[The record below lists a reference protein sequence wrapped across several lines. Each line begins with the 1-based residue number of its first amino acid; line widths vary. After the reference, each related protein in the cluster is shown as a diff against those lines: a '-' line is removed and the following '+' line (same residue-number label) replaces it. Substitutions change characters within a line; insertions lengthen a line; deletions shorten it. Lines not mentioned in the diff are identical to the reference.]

1 MKPLELT
8 MYAFGS
14 YAKKTTIDFTV
25 PNQNLFLI
33 TGDTGAGKTTIFDA
47 IVFALYGESS
57 SQQNKKDDVELQSQY
72 VDSAEVPYV
81 EFRFS
86 EQYAGKEE
94 VYYIRRTSA
103 YMKPQPR
110 KGGFKRESG
119 SLTLYMPDGTE
130 YPQKEAG
137 AKLQEIIGL
146 TKEQFMQVAMIA
158 QGEFM
163 ALLTQKTANKKE
175 IFRKLFHTEIFE
187 DIVEELKRR
196 TKEHQIQ
203 KEEVEKDCKREIG
216 RVQIVGEA
224 WPGLLES
231 QQKVETAKDF
241 SVTDLEAFM
250 EKLQTYNKQ
259 MQSEEKR
266 LYGDLQKAE
275 KEWGIW
281 NQKLGSASSLKE
293 RFQDLDDAV
302 RVLEACAKE
311 QDSIEDKRKLSEK
324 IASALEIQN
333 GYQWYT
339 DVRNKEVELQQDLSQ
354 CEKDLPR
361 LQSTLTMA
369 EQELESANAEKEKA
383 QNAYT
388 RIETKV
394 NEARKLFVRIDEIA
408 SDLEKYRKIES
419 NKKKELEQVQQDF
432 ENFQEKVKHCQQEQ
446 RELLGVPLSYHQ
458 CETKEET
465 LKRLQTMTKTVA
477 DLEKDAKKK
486 KKVAD
491 QDVIYYEKTKKIYQ
505 ERKEAYDILYQDFLD
520 AQAGLLAKEKLQ
532 PGMPCPVCGSLDHP
546 TPCVLQAEMK
556 DLSQEK
562 LDQKKAEADTAQE
575 EQAGASRKAGASQAE
590 YTAKHEEWEREQKN
604 LIAEMRKYNATISE
618 EISLAEAKSKI
629 QAWIEEN
636 SANKAQLGK
645 KQEYLDTINAFLEK
659 VNKERMHWEEKKD
672 TTERAWNEA
681 SNIWRG
687 ANRELETLCSQ
698 KSYDT
703 LADAEAELTKA
714 DQEKIEKETV
724 ANKKEAAWNQAK
736 TKMESINIR
745 ISEAKKRLP
754 ELKENTK
761 EKERAYQKILQEKQM
776 EEETWKQ
783 LLDIYQK
790 TDMEKLK
797 TEVLDFDQKKQ
808 LAVDK
813 RQTALDAIGEQER
826 PQLEEIQ
833 AKTIFA
839 EEKKNTLQHQHQ
851 ELHGMV
857 ESNTRIHEQLMDKQ
871 ESRTKVI
878 RIYDQLNSLRK
889 KLDGQESGRRMDI
902 ETFVQRYYLEQIL
915 YAANQRFLDMTA
927 GQYELRMYEAEKAG
941 VGNKNKG
948 LDLLVY
954 SYITGKE
961 REIKTLSGGESF
973 MAALALA
980 LGMSDQIQENAASI
994 QLDMMFIDEGFGS
1007 LDDHARSQAVRV
1019 LQQMTGKTKLVG
1031 IISHVT
1037 ELKQEIED
1045 QLLVKKDD
1053 TGSYVKWQIS

>member
-1 MKPLELT
+1 
-8 MYAFGS
+8 
-14 YAKKTTIDFTV
+14 
-25 PNQNLFLI
+25 
-33 TGDTGAGKTTIFDA
+33 
-47 IVFALYGESS
+47 
-57 SQQNKKDDVELQSQY
+57 
-72 VDSAEVPYV
+72 
-81 EFRFS
+81 
-86 EQYAGKEE
+86 
-94 VYYIRRTSA
+94 
-103 YMKPQPR
+103 
-110 KGGFKRESG
+110 
-119 SLTLYMPDGTE
+119 
-130 YPQKEAG
+130 
-137 AKLQEIIGL
+137 
-146 TKEQFMQVAMIA
+146 
-158 QGEFM
+158 
-163 ALLTQKTANKKE
+163 
-175 IFRKLFHTEIFE
+175 
-187 DIVEELKRR
+187 
-196 TKEHQIQ
+196 
-203 KEEVEKDCKREIG
+203 
-216 RVQIVGEA
+216 
-224 WPGLLES
+224 
-231 QQKVETAKDF
+231 
-241 SVTDLEAFM
+241 
-250 EKLQTYNKQ
+250 
-259 MQSEEKR
+259 
-266 LYGDLQKAE
+266 
-275 KEWGIW
+275 
-281 NQKLGSASSLKE
+281 
-293 RFQDLDDAV
+293 
-302 RVLEACAKE
+302 
-311 QDSIEDKRKLSEK
+311 
-324 IASALEIQN
+324 
-333 GYQWYT
+333 
-339 DVRNKEVELQQDLSQ
+339 
-354 CEKDLPR
+354 
-361 LQSTLTMA
+361 
-369 EQELESANAEKEKA
+369 
-383 QNAYT
+383 
-388 RIETKV
+388 
-394 NEARKLFVRIDEIA
+394 
-408 SDLEKYRKIES
+408 
-419 NKKKELEQVQQDF
+419 
-432 ENFQEKVKHCQQEQ
+432 
-446 RELLGVPLSYHQ
+446 
-458 CETKEET
+458 
-465 LKRLQTMTKTVA
+465 
-477 DLEKDAKKK
+477 
-486 KKVAD
+486 
-491 QDVIYYEKTKKIYQ
+491 
-505 ERKEAYDILYQDFLD
+505 
-520 AQAGLLAKEKLQ
+520 
-532 PGMPCPVCGSLDHP
+532 
-546 TPCVLQAEMK
+546 MK